1 MVVDRSRTL
10 PLTQAEA
17 LPTPSPGAAGEY
29 AVGDRIGA
37 FRLARQIGAGGM
49 GVVFLAEQAE
59 PLQRLVALKLV
70 APNFADAFASALFM
84 VERQSLARLEHPHIA
99 RLYEAGSTDDGA
111 LYFAMEWISG
121 EPIDQHCRAR
131 KLDRAAILR
140 LMVAVCR
147 GVQHAHTRGVIHR
160 DLKPANILVANIDG
174 VATPKIIDF
183 GIAGAPGH
191 AGGAS
196 VGTLG
201 YMAPEQ
207 AQPGEL
213 IDQRADVYALG
224 VVLLELLTESAGIDH
239 LSWWALDASAREQML
254 LTNAGAAPLQR
265 QLVAQMPR
273 DLRAILAQALRPD
286 REQRYSGAEALAEDL
301 LRYLGGFPVHAR
313 PRTRRYVLARFIG
326 RHRYA
331 VTSGALAVLAI
342 VALMVNTTLAW
353 RATEREALKAAQTAQ
368 FLQSVLAGVDPLQAQ
383 ELDRTLLRQVLDKA
397 AARVDHEL
405 AEQPAVRAE
414 VTRTIAD
421 TYRAL
426 GEAQL
431 ALKLIEPVH
440 ADIRQREGASAL
452 PTLAVE
458 RSLLQA
464 IRAAGEVARARTL
477 AEDLYPKERI
487 AYGADAGETQET
499 AAILLALMH
508 EAGQLQ
514 QARAFG
520 EARLIEQTAAT
531 HPDARAR
538 LLNELAQAHSRI
550 GNHARALQLMQQ
562 AVELREQTHG
572 IDDLQAISART
583 EIGVLHF
590 QAKRYAEALALW
602 RELVPRYMRSYGP
615 DHPDTLAIR
624 GNIASALTMTGAPA
638 ESAAIF
644 TDLVAIR
651 RRLHGSEHPETLIAV
666 GNLAAAQFRAGNFA
680 AAETAFREYVGLC
693 DRIYQPQHPSCA
705 ERRNGLGKSLRELG
719 RYAEAEPFLL
729 EAHRLKG
736 QVEGSQ
742 FAGPQIVADE
752 LAELYR
758 RWGREDLAAQ
768 WAERGSA
775 KAQAVRE

>member
-1 MVVDRSRTL
+1 MVVDRSRTMPL
-10 PLTQAEA
+10 APAEPLTAE
-17 LPTPSPGAAGEY
+17 PPRAAGDY
-29 AVGDRIGA
+29 APGDQIGA
-37 FRLARQIGAGGM
+37 FRLIRQIGAGGM

-59 PLQRLVALKLV
+59 PLQRQVALKLV
-70 APNFADAFASALFM
+70 APSFADAFASALFM
-84 VERQSLARLEHPHIA
+84 VERQALARLEHPHIA

-121 EPIDQHCRAR
+121 EPIDQHCRWR
-131 KLDRAAILR
+131 MLDRRAILR

-160 DLKPANILVANIDG
+160 DLKPANILVASIDG

-196 VGTLG
+196 IGTLG

-239 LSWWALDASAREQML
+239 LSWWGLDATAREQML

-265 QLVAQMPR
+265 RLVTQLPR

-331 VTSGALAVLAI
+331 VTGGALVALAI
-342 VALMVNTTLAW
+342 VALLVNTTLAW
-353 RATEREALKAAQTAQ
+353 RAAEREALKAAQTAQ

-383 ELDRTLLRQVLDKA
+383 ELDRTLLRQVLDRA
-397 AARVDHEL
+397 AARVDREL

-431 ALKLIEPVH
+431 ALKLIEPIY
-440 ADIRQREGASAL
+440 ADLRQREGAEAL

-458 RSLLQA
+458 HSLLQA
-464 IRAAGEVARARTL
+464 LRAAGEVARARKL
-477 AEDLYPKERI
+477 AEELYAKERI
-487 AYGADAGETQET
+487 AYGADARETQET
-499 AAILLALMH
+499 AAVLLALMH
-508 EAGQLQ
+508 EAGQLE
-514 QARAFG
+514 QAREFG
-520 EARLIEQTAAT
+520 EARLSEQTAAT
-531 HPDARAR
+531 HPDARAK
-538 LLNELAQAHSRI
+538 LLNELAQTYSRI
-550 GNHARALQLMQQ
+550 GNHPRALQLMHQ
-562 AVELREQTHG
+562 AVELREQAYG

-602 RELVPRYMRSYGP
+602 RKLVPRYQRSYGP
-615 DHPDTLAIR
+615 DHPETLAIR
-624 GNIASALTMTGAPA
+624 GNIASALTMTGAAA

-651 RRLHGSEHPETLIAV
+651 RRLNGSEHPETLIAI
-666 GNLAAAQFRAGNFA
+666 GNLAAAQFRAGNYA

-693 DRIYQPQHPSCA
+693 DRIYQPKHPSCA

-719 RYAEAEPFLL
+719 RYAEAETFLL
-729 EAHRLKG
+729 QAHRLKS

-742 FAGPQIVADE
+742 FVGPEAVADE
-752 LAELYR
+752 LAVLYR
-758 RWGREDLAAQ
+758 RWGRPDQAAQ
-768 WAERGSA
+768 WAEQGSA
-775 KAQAVRE
+775 KGQAVRE